1 MSRSMKKRPLLAL
14 FVCIVVVLLLSVL
27 WSANKVGG
35 YVGSVNIPRAYVC
48 REIEHDK
55 VPFPVT
61 SKLYPD
67 QRQICI
73 WFEYE
78 DANKDDKI
86 KIVCYRDQQEI
97 IRQQVVPAG
106 KNGIRAFYLVKND
119 GAPLPVGKYRV
130 TLSTATKSWN
140 TVPET
145 FEVAEKPAQTISKPI
160 TKTNVIKT
168 NRKTG
173 GAKIAKKKKSAG
185 SYRRNRRNSR
195 KRRR

>member
-1 MSRSMKKRPLLAL
+1 MSRSMKKSPLITLL
-14 FVCIVVVLLLSVL
+14 VCIIAILLLSVL

-48 REIEHDK
+48 REIEHGK
-55 VPFPVT
+55 VPLPVT

-73 WFEYE
+73 WFEYKN
-78 DANKDDKI
+78 AGKDDKI
-86 KIVCYRDQQEI
+86 KIVCYRDQNEI

-119 GAPLPVGKYRV
+119 GAALPVGKYRV

-145 FEVAEKPAQTISKPI
+145 FEVVEKPVQVIPKSVVK
-160 TKTNVIKT
+160 TKEKIKT
-168 NRKTG
+168 NPKIG
-173 GAKIAKKKKSAG
+173 GAKVAKKKKSAG
-185 SYRRNRRNSR
+185 NYRGNRRNRRR
-195 KRRR
+195 